1 MVSRVGGPAEVRAR
15 GGASVS
21 PSTLGVL
28 TDMPVL
34 VVAGTTAPIG
44 DDLAV
49 RLLPALK
56 ATVGF
61 AAERGVALVT
71 GGTDAG
77 VFHLLGLALSSARA
91 RPPIVVG
98 VAPDALVVGA
108 GGSPGAGQAPVD
120 PQLDVLVR
128 VPGEAW
134 GDETLPL
141 SRLVADIAGAEPSAL
156 LLAGGGEVSRS
167 DLREHLAQGRPVV
180 ALDGTGRLADS
191 LAGDMTGGGDEHD
204 DDLRA
209 LVAAGE
215 VTSVPLDDVR
225 ALHRHLRR
233 MLGRRARPRP
243 AATGGV
249 RAVLPKPR
257 FRPAKPPAPVP
268 TARAAEFPLIQG
280 RVAEA
285 ERLVY
290 PAFAECDLRARKE
303 QNRNRWYSLLAIL
316 GALGT
321 TAASAAQ
328 VWLSSS
334 VWPGVVVA
342 TLGGGTSVLTSV
354 ARRQGTLSNYLDA
367 RTRAERLRSLYFVHL
382 ARPPAPTVAGAHL
395 DTDDLEKRVK
405 QIMSGPASA

>member
-1 MVSRVGGPAEVRAR
+1 M
-15 GGASVS
+15 
-21 PSTLGVL
+21 
-28 TDMPVL
+28 
-34 VVAGTTAPIG
+34 
-44 DDLAV
+44 

-61 AAERGVALVT
+61 AAERGVVT

-77 VFHLLGLALSSARA
+77 VFHLLGLALSSASPPAHRRGGRA
-91 RPPIVVG
+91 RRPG
-98 VAPDALVVGA
+98 RSA

-249 RAVLPKPR
+249 RAVLPKPM

-268 TARAAEFPLIQG
+268 TARAAGVPPHPGPGGRGGAARVPGLRRVRPAGPEGAEPQPL
-280 RVAEA
+280 V
-285 ERLVY
+285 
-290 PAFAECDLRARKE
+290 
-303 QNRNRWYSLLAIL
+303 LAAGHPG
-316 GALGT
+316 GAGDDRG
-321 TAASAAQ
+321 Q
-328 VWLSSS
+328 RR
-334 VWPGVVVA
+334 PGVAVVVGVA
-342 TLGGGTSVLTSV
+342 RRGGGDPRRGTSVLTSV

-382 ARPPAPTVAGAHL
+382 ARPPRPRWPAPTS
-395 DTDDLEKRVK
+395 TPTTWR
-405 QIMSGPASA
+405 SG